1 MNRFRKYMRGM
12 VFMALLALLSITWLT
27 DTKAVEQQVA
37 GEMEE
42 VVVVEAPIMRS
53 WTERGRYGGKVEVIE
68 LTRRVNYADLDLS
81 KQADIATLETRIEAT
96 AKASC
101 EALSDM
107 FPLDPSDTTEILSC
121 TKKAVN
127 GTKKQV
133 QAAIEAY
140 HVW

>member
-1 MNRFRKYMRGM
+1 MNRFRKFMQGM
-12 VFMALLALLSITWLT
+12 VSMALLPLLSLTWPT
-27 DTKAVEQQVA
+27 DAKAVEQQVTA
-37 GEMEE
+37 EMEE

-81 KQADIATLETRIEAT
+81 KQADVATLETRIEAT

-101 EALSDM
+101 KALSDM
-107 FPLDPSDTTEILSC
+107 FPLDPSDTKEILSC

-133 QAAIEAY
+133 QAAIAAAQ
-140 HVW
+140 

>member
-1 MNRFRKYMRGM
+1 MNTLRKLMQGL
-12 VFMALLALLSITWLT
+12 VSSALLALLSFAWPT
-27 DTKAVEQQVA
+27 DTMAEAQQVA

-81 KQADIATLETRIEAT
+81 KPADVTTLETRIETT
-96 AKASC
+96 AKESC

-107 FPLDPSDTTEILSC
+107 FPLDPSDNMEILSC

-133 QAAIEAY
+133 EAAIAASQ
-140 HVW
+140 